1 MKINPDLVVSNKILE
16 KEGEFTSFEIFEE
29 VKEVLKDSF
38 ESENDILKFVNSK
51 IKALYESRVVTF
63 TGYSYYL
70 NI

>member
-16 KEGEFTSFEIFEE
+16 KEGEFTSFEIFDE

-51 IKALYESRVVTF
+51 IKALYESRVVTY

>member
-1 MKINPDLVVSNKILE
+1 MNINPDLVVSKKILE
-16 KEGEFTSFEIFEE
+16 KEGGFTSFEIFEE

-63 TGYSYYL
+63 TGYSYYS